1 LAGLRHPGPR
11 VVPRVAMVR
20 GRVGRDVVDLRAGE
34 SLLDG
39 LGRQA
44 GKGALVVDLAGMEVA
59 EGAFVQPADATDAAH
74 AAWYSTPREMAGVRI
89 RAGVAM
95 VGSREGAPFVHAHA
109 LWEEG
114 GRTWL
119 GHLLCD
125 RVRVCAGRLEAMR
138 FTGGSF
144 VQAHDIETNFTL
156 FRATGEGVGGPAA
169 ILTVRPH
176 EELGA
181 VLAGFGAVRVMG
193 LGSLIGARFREGEA
207 MESPISEMLVMPGA
221 TGDRLEVTTVDLEG
235 RVFGGVLAAGGGEV
249 CVTAELLV
257 WSGPG

>member
-1 LAGLRHPGPR
+1 
-11 VVPRVAMVR
+11 MVR
-20 GRVGRDVVDLRAGE
+20 GGVVAEGVDLRPGE
-34 SLLDG
+34 SLLAA

-44 GKGALVVDLAGMEVA
+44 GAGALVVDLAGMEVE
-59 EGAFVQPADATDAAH
+59 EGVFVQPAEAQDADH
-74 AAWYSTPREMAGVRI
+74 AAWYSAPRGMAGVRVA
-89 RAGVAM
+89 AGVAM
-95 VGSREGAPFVHAHA
+95 VGWREGAPFVHAHA

-114 GRTWL
+114 GQRRL

-125 RVRVCAGRLEAMR
+125 RVKPRAGRLEGMR

-144 VQAHDIETNFTL
+144 VQAHDIETNFAL
-156 FRATGEGVGGPAA
+156 FRAVGEGAEGEAV

-181 VLAGFGAVRVMG
+181 VLAGFGSVRVMG

-207 MESPISEMLVMPGA
+207 MTSPISEMLVMPGA
-221 TGDRLEVTTVDLEG
+221 RADRLDVTTVDLDG
-235 RVFGGVLAAGGGEV
+235 RVFGGVLAPGGGEV

-257 WSGPG
+257 WNGPG